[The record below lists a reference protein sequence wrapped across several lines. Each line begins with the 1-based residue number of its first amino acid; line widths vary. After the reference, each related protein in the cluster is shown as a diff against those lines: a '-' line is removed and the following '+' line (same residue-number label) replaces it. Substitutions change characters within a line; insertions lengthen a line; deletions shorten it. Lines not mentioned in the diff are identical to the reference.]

1 MTRKTISA
9 FLSLMVLLGSLPAA
23 DVIPGRWE
31 KVDLLISKTPIL
43 IEMLSGEQFHCTFFS
58 SNREVLLVVEPNG
71 VLRRVRKAEVETVVA
86 EKYDDRLRNGIV
98 TGLLV
103 GLAGA
108 AALTLASHDPD
119 QGSRVNTGVLRGV
132 MLGLVGSGVGA
143 LVDYHHK
150 GREVIFEARK
160 N

>member
-1 MTRKTISA
+1 MTRKCISA
-9 FLSLMVLLGSLPAA
+9 VLAFLVLLCSLPAA

-43 IEMLSGEQFHCTFFS
+43 VKMRSGEQFEATFFS
-58 SNREVLLVVEPNG
+58 SDRNVLLVVETG
-71 VLRRVRKAEVETVVA
+71 GALRRVRKAEVDTVVA
-86 EKYDDRLRNGIV
+86 EKYDDSLKNGVI

-103 GLAGA
+103 GVAGA
-108 AALTLASHDPD
+108 ALLTFAGHKPD
-119 QGSRVNTGVLRGV
+119 QGSRAPTGVLRGV
-132 MLGLVGSGVGA
+132 MLGLVGSGMGA